1 MVTVSCEVV
10 MIAAIVVGA
19 IIVAIGC
26 GVLLYAVGTISQRA
40 EREAEESYRELM
52 RQKEVSEAMER
63 MTRL

>member
-1 MVTVSCEVV
+1 
-10 MIAAIVVGA
+10 MIAAFVIVA

-40 EREAEESYRELM
+40 EREAEESYQQLM
-52 RQKEVSEAMER
+52 RQKEASEAMER